1 MLQRWMTTAG
11 TKAKMENGS
20 ALDKVDLKLLDLVRA
35 DGRITLTAMAKEL
48 GLSKSAVKY
57 RMTELVSRGIIKSFF
72 ALVDSAAY
80 GVTLSVLFDL
90 AVEQRVI
97 QDVAMKLAS
106 YDEVIRVYEL
116 ANSPDLHVHALFR
129 DNEHYETFIRNKL
142 YSIPGIRIIKS
153 GILMKRYKTE
163 LTLTI

>member
-1 MLQRWMTTAG
+1 MPSARTQSQ
-11 TKAKMENGS
+11 AKVVDE
-20 ALDKVDLKLLDLVRA
+20 VDLKLLELVRTN
-35 DGRITLTAMAKEL
+35 GRITLTAIAEQL

-72 ALVDSAAY
+72 ALVDSAVY

-90 AVEQRVI
+90 TVEQRII
-97 QDVAMKLAS
+97 QDVATKLAS

-129 DNEHYETFIRNKL
+129 DNEHFESFIRSKL
-142 YSIPGIRIIKS
+142 YSMAGIKVIKS
-153 GILMKRYKTE
+153 GIIMKRYKAE